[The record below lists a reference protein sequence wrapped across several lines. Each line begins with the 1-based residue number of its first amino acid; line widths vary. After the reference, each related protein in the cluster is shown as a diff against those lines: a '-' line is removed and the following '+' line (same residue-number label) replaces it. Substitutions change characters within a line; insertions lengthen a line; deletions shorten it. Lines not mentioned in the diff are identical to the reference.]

1 MATVATIVLAMLV
14 GAVAV
19 LGGVIAGGRA
29 ARRLVEA
36 SRARLASTS
45 RRSLLALAAGD
56 DDPALLETLA
66 GLPPAT
72 WRAVEPTAV
81 ALLGKVRG
89 EAYAALVSVLER
101 RGMADRALRDV
112 HRWGAIRRAR
122 AAEVLGSLRR
132 RDAVPPLR
140 HLLTDPDPDVRM
152 VAVRALGRIGDA
164 DSATPL
170 LQALVG
176 PRPIPPQLI
185 AQALMGLGAPA
196 QPLVE
201 AGLGHPDELVRATA
215 AEVLGLVGAIS
226 ATARLV
232 RALREDASLEVRLRA
247 ARALGKLGIGSA
259 LPPLLDV
266 QVVVV
271 GGLAQAPHV
280 EGLVD
285 DEHSQPVTGVKQG
298 GRGRIVRATQ
308 GVEAGRLHQLDLAFL
323 GPVVAGGAQEA
334 MVVVHIAALE
344 LHRHA
349 VQAEAVGGVDRDR
362 ADAEAGGLAV
372 HYRAVEE
379 HLAVE
384 GVQVG
389 GVHRPE
395 LGVGDGKLLA
405 GGKSGVCGQ
414 VQRGLVLGDG
424 GAVDPR
430 TVYFG
435 VVWSS
440 K

>member
-1 MATVATIVLAMLV
+1 RPRRPARRGRPRRDDARHVRHRRVPRAARPAAHHGPADRPADRAGPGGRRRGRLRRRRRRLRGEAVQPAGAGQPRRGGPRADAGVAVATVATTVLAVLI

-29 ARRLVEA
+29 VRRLGEA
-36 SRARLASTS
+36 RRARLAAPA

-56 DDPALLETLA
+56 DDPEVLEALVA
-66 GLPPAT
+66 LPRAT

-215 AEVLGLVGAIS
+215 AEVLGL
-226 ATARLV
+226 
-232 RALREDASLEVRLRA
+232 
-247 ARALGKLGIGSA
+247 
-259 LPPLLDV
+259 
-266 QVVVV
+266 
-271 GGLAQAPHV
+271 
-280 EGLVD
+280 
-285 DEHSQPVTGVKQG
+285 
-298 GRGRIVRATQ
+298 
-308 GVEAGRLHQLDLAFL
+308 
-323 GPVVAGGAQEA
+323 
-334 MVVVHIAALE
+334 
-344 LHRHA
+344 
-349 VQAEAVGGVDRDR
+349 
-362 ADAEAGGLAV
+362 
-372 HYRAVEE
+372 
-379 HLAVE
+379 
-384 GVQVG
+384 
-389 GVHRPE
+389 
-395 LGVGDGKLLA
+395 
-405 GGKSGVCGQ
+405 
-414 VQRGLVLGDG
+414 
-424 GAVDPR
+424 
-430 TVYFG
+430 
-435 VVWSS
+435 
-440 K
+440 